1 MTYSTIWLGI
11 GLLGQALFFMRFLVQ
26 WIASEFKR
34 RSVLPQAFWYF
45 SILGGVTLLAYAI
58 HQRDIVFIIGQ
69 GTGLLIY
76 ARNIMLSR
84 QPAAVETAE
93 PSAS

>member
-1 MTYSTIWLGI
+1 MTPSTIWLAI
-11 GLLGQALFFMRFLVQ
+11 GLLGQALFSMRFLVQ
-26 WIASEFKR
+26 WIVSEYSR

-45 SILGGVTLLAYAI
+45 SVLGGVTLLAYAI

-69 GTGLLIY
+69 GMGLLIY

-84 QPAAVETAE
+84 QPAGAVERAG
-93 PSAS
+93 

>member
-1 MTYSTIWLGI
+1 MTPSTIWLGI
-11 GLLGQALFFMRFLVQ
+11 GLLGQALFSMRFLVQ
-26 WIASEFKR
+26 WIVSEYSR

-45 SILGGVTLLAYAI
+45 SVLGGVTLLAYAI

-69 GTGLLIY
+69 GMGLLIY

-84 QPAAVETAE
+84 QPAGTVERTG
-93 PSAS
+93 